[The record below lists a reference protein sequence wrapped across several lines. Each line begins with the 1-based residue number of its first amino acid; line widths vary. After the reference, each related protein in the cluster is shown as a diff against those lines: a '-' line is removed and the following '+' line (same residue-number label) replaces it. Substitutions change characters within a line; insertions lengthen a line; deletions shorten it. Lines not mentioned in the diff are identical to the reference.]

1 MPNRTTADE
10 EFDADLVGMLA
21 APHAVP
27 LGLKPDVPWFDFDL
41 VIELGLGYVNRGE
54 SAAAEAVA
62 TAALASR
69 SAKVQAAGQLVTAL
83 LQLSRGRYRRAWARA
98 GKAAKVTDPD
108 VAAEVA
114 FARGLILEGRG
125 NNRDA
130 SHQYALVAE
139 SGRYRSIGRGALAFG
154 EMLLRETEGW
164 DQDAYDVLGAAVD
177 SGFPEA
183 VGSAL
188 LAQATLAD
196 RSGDMDMA
204 EFLYREATGAS
215 VPRAAA
221 QAAFHLGD
229 ILRERGDLAGA
240 REQFRAASRSSDPE
254 FSAKGALNLGV
265 LLMEAGEAA
274 EAIELFGFAA
284 ASSYEPAAARG
295 HGHLGLLSIDAGDP
309 RTAEHHLRIALRCK
323 DPQLQA
329 GARKGLDHIRN
340 SGR

>member
-10 EFDADLVGMLA
+10 EFDADLAGMLA

-41 VIELGLGYVNRGE
+41 VIELGLGYLKRGE
-54 SAAAEAVA
+54 STAAEAVA

-83 LQLSRGRYRRAWARA
+83 LQLSRGRYRRAWAA
-98 GKAAKVTDPD
+98 TGKAAKFSDPD

-114 FARGLILEGRG
+114 FVRGLILEGRG

-130 SHQYALVAE
+130 SHQYGVVAQ
-139 SGRYRSIGRGALAFG
+139 SGRYRSVGRAALAFG
-154 EMLLRETEGW
+154 EMLARESGSW
-164 DQDAYDVLGAAVD
+164 DPDAYEVLGAAVD

-183 VGSAL
+183 AGPAL
-188 LAQATLAD
+188 LAQATLVD
-196 RSGDMDMA
+196 RGPDRDMA

-215 VPRAAA
+215 IPRTAA

-265 LLMEAGEAA
+265 MLMEAGQAA
-274 EAIELFGFAA
+274 EAIELFDLAA
-284 ASSYEPAAARG
+284 ASSHEPAAARG
-295 HGHLGLLSIDAGDP
+295 HCHLGLLAIDAGDP

-323 DPQLQA
+323 DPQVQA
-329 GARKGLDHIRN
+329 AARTGLDHLRN
-340 SGR
+340 GGR